1 MYSPNSQPQ
10 TILLLVANPKDSTRL
25 RLDQELRDIDE
36 GLQRAQKRDQFSL
49 KQRLSVRPRDI
60 HRAML
65 DIDPEIVHFSGH
77 GTGDQGLVFEDEI
90 GNAKLVDAEAL
101 ASLFALF
108 ADRVRCV
115 VLNGCYSEVQA
126 RAIAQ
131 HIPYVIGMN
140 QAIGDK
146 AAIAFAVGFYDAL
159 GSGRDIE
166 FAHKLGCAAIRLE
179 GVSEYLTPVLLQKLT
194 KVVIDQ
200 EDEMGNSNSISSTF
214 TFASTDK
221 LGEQQR
227 RKLEV
232 VVDQE
237 DEMENSNSISSTFT
251 FASTD
256 KLGERQR
263 RKLEEKQSDLEEEY
277 HLLSEKLKRIRKAK
291 AIETDPSIEFKL
303 EQQIEEIQQ
312 DILSLEQELDK
323 IEQELR

>member
-221 LGEQQR
+221 LGE
-227 RKLEV
+227 
-232 VVDQE
+232 
-237 DEMENSNSISSTFT
+237 
-251 FASTD
+251 
-256 KLGERQR
+256 RQR

>member
-1 MYSPNSQPQ
+1 MNSSNSHPQ
-10 TILLLVANPKDSTRL
+10 TILFLVANPKDTTRL

-49 KQRLSVRPRDI
+49 KQRLAVRPRDI
-60 HRAML
+60 QRAML
-65 DIDPEIVHFSGH
+65 DLAPGIVHFSGH

-90 GNAKLVDAEAL
+90 GNTKLVDGEAL

-115 VLNGCYSEVQA
+115 ILNGCYSEVQA
-126 RAIAQ
+126 REISQ

-140 QAIGDK
+140 QAIGDT

-159 GSGRDIE
+159 GAGRDIE

-179 GVSEYLTPVLLQKLT
+179 GIPEYLTPVLLKKSTTEEVTVQPDDLEKNNL
-194 KVVIDQ
+194 
-200 EDEMGNSNSISSTF
+200 SSSTF
-214 TFASTDK
+214 TF
-221 LGEQQR
+221 
-227 RKLEV
+227 V
-232 VVDQE
+232 
-237 DEMENSNSISSTFT
+237 
-251 FASTD
+251 STD

-263 RKLEEKQSDLEEEY
+263 RKLEEKRADLEEEY

-323 IEQELR
+323 IEQELS